1 MSKVSMKS
9 EAYFFQII
17 GERDRM
23 SNQMQPVEQ
32 QLNYYISDKGLILNN
47 HCDLIRQRNN
57 FTSLPGAAVK
67 VFDDQIQYSLPKL
80 IPSLVD

>member
-1 MSKVSMKS
+1 MSKVSMES

-32 QLNYYISDKGLILNN
+32 QLNYYISNKGLILNI
-47 HCDLIRQRNN
+47 HCDLNRQRNN
-57 FTSLPGAAVK
+57 FTSLPVAAV
-67 VFDDQIQYSLPKL
+67 
-80 IPSLVD
+80 